1 MTTLLQD
8 RTAVA
13 GAASKVL
20 AASIVLNLLLMVLQA
35 SAGLYAHS
43 SGMLA
48 DALHSFVD
56 LVADAL
62 VLLACLL
69 DARALATD
77 PTRRHPRHEPLALLA
92 LGLLLG
98 ATGIEMTWQA
108 VVRLG
113 TNAGGSFDMATLGV
127 AAFTL
132 ASKEVLFR
140 WMSREAKRTRS
151 TLLLAN
157 AWHVRADAISSLL
170 VTLAICGSFAGLTR
184 LDDVAAALIGLMI
197 AKTGWGFGQRGLNGI
212 RAARTVQTTPAAPS
226 PERAMPVPIQTVR
239 HAPEVAALY
248 AIPRRDTAFERA
260 STAFMPLSSRSMPAD
275 REAAALDTRSAA

>member
-1 MTTLLQD
+1 MTTPLQD
-8 RTAVA
+8 RTSVA

-69 DARALATD
+69 DARALAAD
-77 PTRRHPRHEPLALLA
+77 PTRRHPRYEPLALLA

-212 RAARTVQTTPAAPS
+212 RAARVVQATPVASVSTAA
-226 PERAMPVPIQTVR
+226 PERAMPVPIQIVR
-239 HAPEVAALY
+239 HAPDVAALY
-248 AIPRRDTAFERA
+248 AVPRRDTA
-260 STAFMPLSSRSMPAD
+260 SMSVSRSMPAD

>member
-1 MTTLLQD
+1 MTTPLQD

-20 AASIVLNLLLMVLQA
+20 AASIVLNLLLMILQA
-35 SAGLYAHS
+35 SAGLYVHS

-69 DARALATD
+69 DARAAAAD
-77 PTRRHPRHEPLALLA
+77 PTRRHPRYEPLALLA

-113 TNAGGSFDMATLGV
+113 ANTGGVFDVMTLGV

-132 ASKEVLFR
+132 ASKEMLFR
-140 WMSREAKRTRS
+140 WMAREAKRTRS
-151 TLLLAN
+151 TLLHAN

-170 VTLAICGSFAGLTR
+170 VTLAICGSLAGLTR
-184 LDDVAAALIGLMI
+184 LDDGAAALIGLMI
-197 AKTGWGFGQRGLNGI
+197 ARTGWSFGRRGLNGI
-212 RAARTVQTTPAAPS
+212 RAVRAVQATPDAPT
-226 PERAMPVPIQTVR
+226 PERALPVPIQIVR

-248 AIPRRDTAFERA
+248 TMPRRDAAPA
-260 STAFMPLSSRSMPAD
+260 SVSMPMPRAISVEQ
-275 REAAALDTRSAA
+275 EAATLDNRSAA